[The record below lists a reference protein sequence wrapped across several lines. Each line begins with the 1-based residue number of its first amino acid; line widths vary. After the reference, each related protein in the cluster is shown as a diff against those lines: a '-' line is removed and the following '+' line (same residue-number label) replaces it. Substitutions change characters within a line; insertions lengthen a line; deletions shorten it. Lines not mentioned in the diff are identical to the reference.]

1 MKFLSVNNFVN
12 TTMKIEQNTSQIN
25 VVFSVK
31 DAIEDK
37 FGKISANPL
46 LIVITKA
53 DGNKEIWDYNT
64 ILEKYEEEIKI
75 TLPKTER
82 SKNGYANMQISTTS
96 TYSEKYQTY
105 YYKKQ
110 YGDLTSKVITKAIE
124 SLDQKRQHDVIAV
137 LDI

>member
-1 MKFLSVNNFVN
+1 
-12 TTMKIEQNTSQIN
+12 MKIEQNTSQIN

-37 FGKISANPL
+37 FGKINAIPL

-53 DGNKEIWDYNT
+53 DNNKEVWDYNT

-82 SKNGYANMQISTTS
+82 SKNGYANIQISTDS